1 MTDFLSKYL
10 TPSQISKVYGLIA
23 LVSVIG
29 LGVFLAE
36 VTLPEKRVAPEKTD
50 VTNIITASKSRELG
64 LDAVSDKIK
73 LMERKIYDLE
83 DDATRLAERNEKLEK
98 HSKDS
103 IALAKELKKTQ
114 QELELLKDEAEVRSK
129 EFEERVNEKVA
140 SALKEQQ
147 IQGIFNEQDGSS
159 STASKSGSQP
169 KPMGRPE
176 FQQNT
181 SDKIPTV
188 SRKKSNVSAFHY
200 GTNDI
205 EPVLDE
211 QSTLETSSVVE
222 RTSHEIRNENLMT
235 TIEPATVMVQE
246 PEDAEIYVPKG
257 AILTGVIITGID
269 APTTSTAQEN
279 PMPALIRI
287 KKEAILPNFVTLQ
300 EVRECFALMAGYGDL
315 GSERAHF
322 RGESI
327 TCVRHDGSVIESD
340 FASYAVG
347 EDGKA
352 GIKGTLV
359 TRNSTVL
366 ANSMMAGFASG
377 LASAFNVTPVP
388 VVSTDPSGTQQY
400 QDVYSSAA
408 LQGGA
413 AQGASKAMDSLADY
427 YLKLADAIHPV
438 IEISSGRTIDMVV
451 TEGALL

>member
-10 TPSQISKVYGLIA
+10 TPSQISKVYGLLA
-23 LVSVIG
+23 LVCVIG
-29 LGVFLAE
+29 IGIFLAE
-36 VTLPEKRVAPEKTD
+36 ITLPEKKIRPEKTN
-50 VTNIITASKSRELG
+50 VTNIITATKSRDLG

-73 LMERKIYDLE
+73 IMERNLHE
-83 DDATRLAERNEKLEK
+83 LQEESNRLTERNNKLEK
-98 HSKDS
+98 DSKAS
-103 IALAKELKKTQ
+103 ITLAKELKSTQ
-114 QELELLKDEAEVRSK
+114 KELERLKTNAEIK
-129 EFEERVNEKVA
+129 ANAFEERVNKQVTA
-140 SALKEQQ
+140 ALKEQQ
-147 IQGIFNEQDGSS
+147 VKGVFNEQGNSLTESS
-159 STASKSGSQP
+159 INTSQ
-169 KPMGRPE
+169 PMGRPE
-176 FQQNT
+176 FQQSS
-181 SDKIPTV
+181 SDKVPTV
-188 SRKKSNVSAFHY
+188 KRKKSNVSAFSY
-200 GTNDI
+200 GTEI

-211 QSTLETSSVVE
+211 QYTSENPNFV
-222 RTSHEIRNENLMT
+222 TYANPEIRNENLMT
-235 TIEPATVMVQE
+235 TIEPATLSVQE
-246 PEDAEIYVPKG
+246 SDEAEIYLPKG
-257 AILTGVIITGID
+257 SILTGVIITGID

-279 PMPALIRI
+279 PMPVLVRI
-287 KKEAILPNFVTLQ
+287 KKEAILPNFATMQ

-327 TCVRHDGSVIESD
+327 TCVRHDGSVIEEN

-352 GIKGTLV
+352 GVKGTLV

-438 IEISSGRTIDMVV
+438 IEISSGRTVDMVI
-451 TEGALL
+451 TEGTTL